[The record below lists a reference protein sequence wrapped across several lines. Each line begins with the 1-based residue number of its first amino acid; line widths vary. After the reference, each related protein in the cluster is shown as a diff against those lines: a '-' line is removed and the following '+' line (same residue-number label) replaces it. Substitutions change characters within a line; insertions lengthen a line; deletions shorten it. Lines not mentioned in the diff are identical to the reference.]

1 LTVAGKERI
10 GAVGMGERREVPRT
24 GGLEGS
30 KLSFHLQM
38 GETLEALQYL
48 TYFGV
53 ARCNGGVV

>member
-1 LTVAGKERI
+1 
-10 GAVGMGERREVPRT
+10 MGERREVPRT